1 MNRPSN
7 LRVWSDRPPPTEVQ
21 QALTRLA
28 RAEDVVSVAAMPDVH
43 LAKDVCIGTV
53 VATEGTLYP
62 AAVGGDIGCGMAA
75 MAFDGS
81 AEVLDRESRAR
92 ELLGSLRRAVPIIRH
107 SDGGAPMGPLLE
119 DSRLVGSG
127 LERKRSGLARE
138 QLGTLG
144 RGNHFL
150 ELQADEHDQLWL
162 MVHSGSRA
170 IGQAIRDVHLES
182 ATHRK
187 GGLGGLD
194 AESEEGRAYLA
205 DMRWALAFAEA
216 NRERL
221 LEAAARVIE
230 EQLEV
235 EPIENSFF
243 SCHHNH
249 VRKESVGKRQLWVHR
264 KGGISARKDEPGII
278 PGSMGTESYHVRGRG
293 SAEALYSSSHGA
305 GRAMSRGRARRCTS
319 LDDLE
324 SQMRGVWFETSLAH
338 RLRDEAPSAY
348 RDIGRVMRAQKELTR
363 VVRRLRPVLVC
374 KGT

>member
-162 MVHSGSRA
+162 MVHSGSRPEMGYP
-170 IGQAIRDVHLES
+170 IVFFV
-182 ATHRK
+182 
-187 GGLGGLD
+187 
-194 AESEEGRAYLA
+194 RAVFVRPGWLVYTAGASFEA
-205 DMRWALAFAEA
+205 DR
-216 NRERL
+216 
-221 LEAAARVIE
+221 
-230 EQLEV
+230 
-235 EPIENSFF
+235 
-243 SCHHNH
+243 
-249 VRKESVGKRQLWVHR
+249 
-264 KGGISARKDEPGII
+264 
-278 PGSMGTESYHVRGRG
+278 
-293 SAEALYSSSHGA
+293 GA
-305 GRAMSRGRARRCTS
+305 GVATI
-319 LDDLE
+319 
-324 SQMRGVWFETSLAH
+324 
-338 RLRDEAPSAY
+338 RL
-348 RDIGRVMRAQKELTR
+348 
-363 VVRRLRPVLVC
+363 VVED
-374 KGT
+374 G